1 MFSRDYLLAKVSL
14 FFEAIAKAKKAL
26 GDKQYEV
33 LSAILNENLD
43 EPAITAYINGDDR
56 QLPDE
61 AYQYLLF
68 QAELLFLQLQFL
80 KATGAAFEMT
90 QERYLH
96 YSLKLLKA
104 DARNFNF
111 ALHQKILLVQQN
123 AF

>member
-1 MFSRDYLLAKVSL
+1 MISRDYLLAKVSL
-14 FFEAIAKAKKAL
+14 FFEAIARAKKAL
-26 GDKQYEV
+26 GDKQYEL

-43 EPAITAYINGDDR
+43 EPAITAYINEDER
-56 QLPDE
+56 QLPE
-61 AYQYLLF
+61 EEYQYLLF

-80 KATGAAFEMT
+80 KATGAAFDVIK
-90 QERYLH
+90 ERYLQ
-96 YSLKLLKA
+96 YALKLLKA